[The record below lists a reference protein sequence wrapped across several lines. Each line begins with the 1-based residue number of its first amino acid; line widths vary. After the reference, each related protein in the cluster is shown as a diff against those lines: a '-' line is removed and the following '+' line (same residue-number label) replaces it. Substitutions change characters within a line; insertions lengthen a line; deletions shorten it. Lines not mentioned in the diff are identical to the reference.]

1 MAKVFTGKVAIPGDK
16 LDEYFQALKEA
27 EEGREPFRQYL
38 ASLNKEFGSYLSKK
52 FTKRTVSKHTGIVEM
67 FIEFLCRYTDV
78 KSIDD
83 ITRGIANSYF
93 RKWYKKK
100 VWDDATESDLKVAL
114 KKFFQFLADEKDIE
128 NAKVLES
135 FK

>member
-83 ITRGIANSYF
+83 ITRGIANSGL
-93 RKWYKKK
+93 
-100 VWDDATESDLKVAL
+100 VITSATLVYAA
-114 KKFFQFLADEKDIE
+114 FLCPRGLAGR
-128 NAKVLES
+128 AT
-135 FK
+135 

>member
-27 EEGREPFRQYL
+27 EEEREPFRQYL
-38 ASLNKEFGSYLSKK
+38 ASLNGEFKSYLSKK
-52 FTKRTVSKHTGIVEM
+52 FTKHTGIVEM

-100 VWDDATESDLKVAL
+100 VWDDATETDLRVSL
-114 KKFFQFLADEKDIE
+114 KKFFQFLADEKGIK
-128 NAKVLES
+128 NTKVLES
-135 FK
+135 FQ